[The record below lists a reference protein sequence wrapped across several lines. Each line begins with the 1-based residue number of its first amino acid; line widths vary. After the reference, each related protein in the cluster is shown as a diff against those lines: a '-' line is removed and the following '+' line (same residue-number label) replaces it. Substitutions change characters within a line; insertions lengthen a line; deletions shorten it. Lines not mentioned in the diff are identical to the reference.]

1 MNRGVVLGGQI
12 QCRNVTTPIKTE
24 LRWDDARPRLG
35 TSARGERHH
44 GLDTPLDFRCG
55 KRCPTSEA
63 MADDS
68 NRAIKQQMIQK
79 KAYIGHTVR
88 DPGFRSRRFLFGG
101 LT

>member
-1 MNRGVVLGGQI
+1 MREDG
-12 QCRNVTTPIKTE
+12 
-24 LRWDDARPRLG
+24 
-35 TSARGERHH
+35 SARGERHH

-101 LT
+101 LTVLAPQLRRHEFRVIECRDNIAVAA